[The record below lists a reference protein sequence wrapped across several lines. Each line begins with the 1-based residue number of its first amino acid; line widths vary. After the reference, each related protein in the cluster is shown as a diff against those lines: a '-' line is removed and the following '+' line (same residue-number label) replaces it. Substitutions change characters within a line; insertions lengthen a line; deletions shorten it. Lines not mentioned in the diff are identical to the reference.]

1 MMAVNRSH
9 KQYGFNLIE
18 IMIAL
23 ALGIIIITAAMSIY
37 IATVSS
43 SADVIKSSRLNYDMS
58 SIMSL
63 ITNEVKRA
71 GYWGGARIGVDT
83 RTNPFTTGVA
93 NIQIPVSFCILY
105 TYDYDGDGTLDGV
118 ADDKNE
124 FFGFKLD
131 NGVIKISAAKTVDPT
146 GNCSATDRRWQ
157 TITEKNNVFINTLQF
172 SFVPIVLP
180 AFTPPIAL
188 TATTRCLNNTLG
200 GPAFDTSCDTAA
212 TDGNISSGDQV
223 AEKRVIN
230 IVLDGQAN
238 GDNTIKQTLSA
249 SIQVRNSRVFTQP

>member
-93 NIQIPVSFCILY
+93 NIQIPVSLCIL
-105 TYDYDGDGTLDGV
+105 
-118 ADDKNE
+118 
-124 FFGFKLD
+124 
-131 NGVIKISAAKTVDPT
+131 
-146 GNCSATDRRWQ
+146 
-157 TITEKNNVFINTLQF
+157 
-172 SFVPIVLP
+172 
-180 AFTPPIAL
+180 
-188 TATTRCLNNTLG
+188 
-200 GPAFDTSCDTAA
+200 
-212 TDGNISSGDQV
+212 
-223 AEKRVIN
+223 
-230 IVLDGQAN
+230 
-238 GDNTIKQTLSA
+238 
-249 SIQVRNSRVFTQP
+249 